1 LISFPE
7 KLTAE
12 GYPTQEIDLASK
24 ILFSI
29 EEVAAL
35 TKLPPLLINQYLR
48 MKKRAIAPEL
58 LPNINPRYIKGEP
71 FFTQKDID
79 KLLDFIDKRKDESWN
94 NWQLRM
100 VKEARAKRESEKEHN
115 QPIRPDLQIV
125 HDKNGDKGKT

>member
-1 LISFPE
+1 
-7 KLTAE
+7 
-12 GYPTQEIDLASK
+12 LASK

-29 EEVAAL
+29 EEVAAI

-58 LPNINPRYIKGEP
+58 LPNINPHYIKGEP

-79 KLLDFIDKRKDESWN
+79 ELLDFIDKRKDESWN

-100 VKEARAKRESEKEHN
+100 VKEARAKKEIEKEQK
-115 QPIRPDLQIV
+115 QPHRPNLKIV
-125 HDKNGDKGKT
+125 HDKNGDKEEK